1 MDDKTNPP
9 VTSPPTAAPQ
19 DISFVRGG
27 PFYRI
32 QRAFGLIRPG
42 QWNLG
47 RRIAVF
53 IAVGWLPLFVITAIL
68 NPRGLD
74 SLIRDYRVHSRMLI
88 AVPALLIAEYLM
100 ELRFSMV
107 MRHIRD
113 AGLLDGADLALVDVT
128 IATLVRIRDSFL
140 PELTV
145 ILILV
150 LHTVISYKGLVDA
163 TPWLASGSAPDI
175 HLTAAGRYA
184 VLISV
189 SIFQFL
195 LGLALWKWLLWTFF
209 AFKLSRRN
217 LKLIPT
223 HPDGHGGLGFLGL
236 TASAFAPVA
245 FAATAVIAATWR
257 QEILHHRAHL
267 MDFKFPTIALLVIVV
282 LVAFGPLVFF
292 VPRLSALRRKAIL
305 EYGILGQIHSSEF
318 HEKWILHRVGHESE
332 FLQAPDSSTLTDYG
346 TSYEKIEQLQPF
358 LADKGALYTLA
369 ASVAIPALPAI
380 VAEIPIVVVLR
391 DLLKALR

>member
-1 MDDKTNPP
+1 MDDKGNPAA
-9 VTSPPTAAPQ
+9 TAAPQ
-19 DISFVRGG
+19 DISLVRGG

-47 RRIAVF
+47 RRISLFV
-53 IAVGWLPLFVITAIL
+53 AVGWLPPFFITAIL
-68 NPRGLD
+68 NAGGLQ
-74 SLIRDYRVHSRMLI
+74 SFVRDYRVHSRILI
-88 AVPALLIAEYLM
+88 AVPALLVAEYLM
-100 ELRFSMV
+100 ELRFRAV
-107 MRHIRD
+107 MRYIRE
-113 AGLLDGADLALVDVT
+113 AGLLDASDLALVDDT
-128 IATLVRIRDSFL
+128 IVKLARARSSFL

-150 LHTVISYKGLVDA
+150 LHSVFSYKGLVDA
-163 TPWLASGSAPDI
+163 TPWLASGTAPDLQ
-175 HLTAAGRYA
+175 LTAAGKYTILVSA
-184 VLISV
+184 

-195 LGLALWKWLLWTFF
+195 LGLALWNWLLWTFF

-223 HPDGHGGLGFLGL
+223 HPDEHGGLGFLGL

-245 FAATAVIAATWR
+245 FATTAVIGATWR
-257 QEILHHRAHL
+257 QEILHHHAHL
-267 MDFKFPTIALLVIVV
+267 VDYKLPAIFLLVIVV

-292 VPRLSALRRKAIL
+292 APRLSALRRKAIL
-305 EYGILGQIHSSEF
+305 DYGILGQLHSTEF
-318 HEKWILHRVGHESE
+318 HEKWILHRAGHETE
-332 FLQAPDSSTLTDYG
+332 FLEAPDSSTLTDYG
-346 TSYEKIEQLQPF
+346 SSFEKIQKLQPF

-380 VAEIPIVVVLR
+380 VAEIPIMVILQ

>member
-9 VTSPPTAAPQ
+9 GTDAPK
-19 DISFVRGG
+19 DISLVRGG

-47 RRIAVF
+47 RRIALF
-53 IAVGWLPLFVITAIL
+53 LAVGWLPLFLITTIL
-68 NPRGLD
+68 NPGGMD

-88 AVPALLIAEYLM
+88 AVPALLIAESLM

-107 MRHIRD
+107 MRYIRQAD
-113 AGLLDGADLALVDVT
+113 LLDGPDLALVDDT
-128 IATLVRIRDSFL
+128 IAALVRIRDSFL

-145 ILILV
+145 MLILV
-150 LHTVISYKGLVDA
+150 LHSVISYKGLVDA
-163 TPWLASGSAPDI
+163 TPWLASGNAPDLQ
-175 HLTAAGRYA
+175 LTAAGRYT
-184 VLISV
+184 VLVSA

-223 HPDGHGGLGFLGL
+223 HPDQHGGLGFLGM
-236 TASAFAPVA
+236 TAAAFAPVA
-245 FAATAVIAATWR
+245 FAVTAVIGATWR
-257 QEILHHRAHL
+257 EEILRHHAHL
-267 MDFKFPTIALLVIVV
+267 MDFKLPTIALLLIVV

-292 VPRLSALRRKAIL
+292 VPRLSVLRRKAL
-305 EYGILGQIHSSEF
+305 LDYGILGQIHSAEF
-318 HEKWILHRVGHESE
+318 HEKWILHRAGHEAE
-332 FLQAPDSSTLTDYG
+332 FLQAPDSSTLTDYAS
-346 TSYEKIEQLQPF
+346 SYEKIEQLQPF
-358 LADKGALYTLA
+358 LADKGSLYTLA
-369 ASVAIPALPAI
+369 ACVAIPALPAI
-380 VAEIPIVVVLR
+380 VAEIPIVVVLQ